1 MSLTFELRK
10 VIVSSGIFVTWF
22 RAVFCTCFHV
32 CVRFCCSFWAQ
43 VSARLS
49 GGAGAFRICEAR
61 RRALVGLP
69 LSCRQFNAVVL
80 TLSTAL
86 LCMILCFVRACF
98 LRSFVAVW
106 TLHTCH
112 TALRPTVHMLLTPQS
127 VGWRLLNLWRC
138 FDVTNTFLMCA
149 KLSGSSWFC
158 CPGWLPLPNVCQ
170 SIAIPP
176 PRPKF

>member
-43 VSARLS
+43 VSALLS
-49 GGAGAFRICEAR
+49 GGAGAFRICEA

-86 LCMILCFVRACF
+86 LCMILCFVKACF

-112 TALRPTVHMLLTPQS
+112 TALRPSVHMLLTPQS